1 MQQCTNELGDLYD
14 IVLYYLLSSA
24 LSFVKMNFTTITI
37 STTTSTTATT
47 TTTILERLFECY
59 IDHLFTT
66 NNRAALR
73 HDSRNGMDEKF
84 HLDWWFEIV
93 FMGYFY

>member
-1 MQQCTNELGDLYD
+1 
-14 IVLYYLLSSA
+14 
-24 LSFVKMNFTTITI
+24 MNFTTITI
-37 STTTSTTATT
+37 TTTTATTATT

-73 HDSRNGMDEKF
+73 YDSRNGMDEKF